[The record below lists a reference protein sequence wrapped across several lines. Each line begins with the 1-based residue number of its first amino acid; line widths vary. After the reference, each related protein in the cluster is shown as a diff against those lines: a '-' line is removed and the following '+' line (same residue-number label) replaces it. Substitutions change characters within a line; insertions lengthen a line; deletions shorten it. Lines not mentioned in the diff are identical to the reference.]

1 LQKAVIA
8 VDDISPRET
17 SIPEL
22 LTVIDTVYAN
32 IVRLGNSVRG
42 PSKDQSRLLTELA
55 EAVSKKITQVATFM
69 TGDENKS
76 KLEAT
81 ILSL

>member
-1 LQKAVIA
+1 MQKAVLA

-17 SIPEL
+17 SMPEL
-22 LTVIDTVYAN
+22 LTVIETVYAN

-55 EAVSKKITQVATFM
+55 EAVSRKITQIATFM

-76 KLEAT
+76 KLDAI
-81 ILSL
+81 ILEL

>member
-1 LQKAVIA
+1 MQKAVLA

-17 SIPEL
+17 SMPEL
-22 LTVIDTVYAN
+22 LTVIETVYAN
-32 IVRLGNSVRG
+32 ILRLGNSVRG

-55 EAVSKKITQVATFM
+55 ETVSRKITQIATFK

-76 KLEAT
+76 KLDAI
-81 ILSL
+81 ILEL